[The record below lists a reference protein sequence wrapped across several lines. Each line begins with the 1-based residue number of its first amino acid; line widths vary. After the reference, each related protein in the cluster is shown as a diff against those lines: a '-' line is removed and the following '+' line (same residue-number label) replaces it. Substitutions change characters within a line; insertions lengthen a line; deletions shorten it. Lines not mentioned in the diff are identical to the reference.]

1 MGFADPQSSVLFFFF
16 ADSGAGISRGSFPRS
31 FVDEESAF
39 VVVFRG
45 ARKAMASP
53 GAYATPL
60 RENQVG
66 LFGDGAAQPP
76 TPNTNVR
83 VLIAQKEKVGVPRR
97 SREMFG
103 ERTLRR
109 IRAFFISLE
118 RTLLLAFFSTRA
130 ETRRAP

>member
-16 ADSGAGISRGSFPRS
+16 AATAGPAFHVVLSPVVRQTKN
-31 FVDEESAF
+31 AF

-109 IRAFFISLE
+109 IRAFFVSLE

>member
-1 MGFADPQSSVLFFFF
+1 
-16 ADSGAGISRGSFPRS
+16 
-31 FVDEESAF
+31 
-39 VVVFRG
+39 
-45 ARKAMASP
+45 MASP

-97 SREMFG
+97 SREMSG

-109 IRAFFISLE
+109 IRAFFIISLE

>member
-1 MGFADPQSSVLFFFF
+1 
-16 ADSGAGISRGSFPRS
+16 
-31 FVDEESAF
+31 
-39 VVVFRG
+39 
-45 ARKAMASP
+45 MASP

-60 RENQVG
+60 RGNQVG

-97 SREMFG
+97 SREMSG

-109 IRAFFISLE
+109 IRAFFIISLE

>member
-1 MGFADPQSSVLFFFF
+1 
-16 ADSGAGISRGSFPRS
+16 
-31 FVDEESAF
+31 
-39 VVVFRG
+39 
-45 ARKAMASP
+45 MASS

-83 VLIAQKEKVGVPRR
+83 VLIAQKEKVGVLRR

-109 IRAFFISLE
+109 IRAFFIS
-118 RTLLLAFFSTRA
+118 RMRGRSFSRSSP
-130 ETRRAP
+130 RAPRRDALPDTPFPPPPHDHARP

>member
-1 MGFADPQSSVLFFFF
+1 
-16 ADSGAGISRGSFPRS
+16 
-31 FVDEESAF
+31 
-39 VVVFRG
+39 
-45 ARKAMASP
+45 MASP

-97 SREMFG
+97 SRG
-103 ERTLRR
+103 NVLANERFD
-109 IRAFFISLE
+109 AFAHLFVSLE

>member
-1 MGFADPQSSVLFFFF
+1 
-16 ADSGAGISRGSFPRS
+16 
-31 FVDEESAF
+31 
-39 VVVFRG
+39 
-45 ARKAMASP
+45 MASS

-109 IRAFFISLE
+109 IRAFFFISLE

>member
-1 MGFADPQSSVLFFFF
+1 
-16 ADSGAGISRGSFPRS
+16 
-31 FVDEESAF
+31 
-39 VVVFRG
+39 
-45 ARKAMASP
+45 MASP

-109 IRAFFISLE
+109 IRAFFVSLE